1 MTTIAGGTIDLN
13 GHVLDLNGY
22 DVTVNG
28 DLKIIDSSKEKTGAL
43 NSTGETPY
51 FDFNNKLVLDGIK
64 SNNVDFYEN
73 KTNQSEIE
81 VYNSEVYYIHRIG
94 KRLKSA
100 IIKDTKTDKLY
111 IDGRGLADSS
121 ITMENVEIEDT
132 STVVRLY
139 AQKVNMKNV
148 VSGTMQL
155 SASNGIVDNA
165 KITST
170 SAASF
175 AALTINLL

>member
-1 MTTIAGGTIDLN
+1 M
-13 GHVLDLNGY
+13 V
-22 DVTVNG
+22 
-28 DLKIIDSSKEKTGAL
+28 
-43 NSTGETPY
+43 
-51 FDFNNKLVLDGIK
+51 
-64 SNNVDFYEN
+64 
-73 KTNQSEIE
+73 
-81 VYNSEVYYIHRIG
+81 
-94 KRLKSA
+94 
-100 IIKDTKTDKLY
+100 
-111 IDGRGLADSS
+111 DSS

-155 SASNGIVDNA
+155 SASNRIVDNA

>member
-1 MTTIAGGTIDLN
+1 
-13 GHVLDLNGY
+13 
-22 DVTVNG
+22 
-28 DLKIIDSSKEKTGAL
+28 
-43 NSTGETPY
+43 
-51 FDFNNKLVLDGIK
+51 
-64 SNNVDFYEN
+64 
-73 KTNQSEIE
+73 
-81 VYNSEVYYIHRIG
+81 
-94 KRLKSA
+94 
-100 IIKDTKTDKLY
+100 
-111 IDGRGLADSS
+111 
-121 ITMENVEIEDT
+121 MENVEIEDT

-170 SAASF
+170 AAASF

>member
-1 MTTIAGGTIDLN
+1 
-13 GHVLDLNGY
+13 
-22 DVTVNG
+22 
-28 DLKIIDSSKEKTGAL
+28 
-43 NSTGETPY
+43 
-51 FDFNNKLVLDGIK
+51 
-64 SNNVDFYEN
+64 
-73 KTNQSEIE
+73 
-81 VYNSEVYYIHRIG
+81 
-94 KRLKSA
+94 
-100 IIKDTKTDKLY
+100 
-111 IDGRGLADSS
+111 
-121 ITMENVEIEDT
+121 MENVEIEDT

-155 SASNGIVDNA
+155 SASNEIVDNA